1 MGQRLENNQY
11 FFSVEGETEVLYFQ
25 HLQKLIRSV
34 ETRKANPVIRVERIR
49 PSSFSKKIS
58 ILKPCSIV
66 AVYDVED
73 NDTEHRKRFEGILK
87 EMKDTENSGKS
98 IKFELGYSN
107 IDFELWILLHKKD
120 MFGSISSRSQYLNNI
135 NSVFGTKFQGLK
147 EYKVEKNFNQILSQ
161 ITLEDVKVAITR
173 ADKII
178 KQRSSEDNPLK
189 SSGYEWYE
197 RNPSL
202 SVHSAINKIL
212 LECGV

>member
-11 FFSVEGETEVLYFQ
+11 FFSVEGETEVLYFKY
-25 HLQKLIRSV
+25 LQKLIRSV
-34 ETRKANPVIRVERIR
+34 ENRKANPVINVERIR

-73 NDTEHRKRFEGILK
+73 NDTEHRIRFEGILK

-98 IKFELGYSN
+98 IKYELGYSN

-147 EYKVEKNFNQILSQ
+147 EYKLEKNFNQILSQ
-161 ITLEDVKVAITR
+161 VTLEDVKAAITR
-173 ADKII
+173 AEKII
-178 KQRSSEDNPLK
+178 KQRSSEDNPLR
-189 SSGYEWYE
+189 SSGYEWFE

-202 SVHSAINKIL
+202 SVHLAIKKIL

>member
-1 MGQRLENNQY
+1 MRRLINNPY
-11 FFSVEGETEVLYFQ
+11 YFSVEGETEVLYFQ

-34 ETRKANPVIRVERIR
+34 ESRKANPIIRVERIR

-58 ILKPCSIV
+58 IIKDCTIF

-73 NDTEHRKRFEGILK
+73 NDTEHIKRFEGILK

-98 IKFELGYSN
+98 IKYELGYSN

-161 ITLEDVKVAITR
+161 ITLEDVKAAITR
-173 ADKII
+173 AERII
-178 KQRSSEDNPLK
+178 KQRSFEDKPLK

>member
-1 MGQRLENNQY
+1 MHRLINNQY

-25 HLQKLIRSV
+25 HLQKLIRSI
-34 ETRKANPVIRVERIR
+34 ENRKANPIIHVEKIR

-58 ILKPCSIV
+58 IVKDCSIT

-73 NDTEHRKRFEGILK
+73 NDSEHRKRFESILE
-87 EMKDTENSGKS
+87 EMKETEISGKS
-98 IKFELGYSN
+98 IKYKLGYSN

-120 MFGSISSRSQYLNNI
+120 MFGTITSKSQYLANI
-135 NSVFGTKFQGLK
+135 NSIFGTKFQGLK
-147 EYKVEKNFNQILSQ
+147 EYKAERNFNQILSQ
-161 ITLEDVKVAITR
+161 ISLEDVKNAIIR

-178 KQRSSEDNPLK
+178 KQRKAETEPLK
-189 SSGYEWYE
+189 SYGYEWYE

-202 SVHSAINKIL
+202 SIHLSIKKIL

>member
-34 ETRKANPVIRVERIR
+34 ETRRANPVIRVERIR

-87 EMKDTENSGKS
+87 EMKETETSGKS

-161 ITLEDVKVAITR
+161 ITLEDVKIAITR

-178 KQRSSEDNPLK
+178 KQRKSEDDPLK
-189 SSGYEWYE
+189 FSGYEWYE